1 MTSSSGADRRRGA
14 QVSLGADP
22 IEGESLPGFVMRLAR
37 RQRMTDAGRLTGMV
51 GLRQPG
57 SSVVACDLGE
67 LSRRAGTQVA
77 ALEAIAYRPAIRPG
91 HNAFLGGVINREF
104 IDISRRRAC
113 PRCLGESPHHRAVW
127 DCALVTACPDHLVRL
142 LDGCP
147 RCPRHLGWRRPNLV
161 RCACRADLTAFTG
174 LPVSAQEA
182 EATGDVVALIS
193 RQHVPW
199 LGGRLA
205 ACDRAD
211 LLRLLMCLGM
221 FLTDWRRERRIET
234 LVAAGPDSVARVVL
248 AGLDALKRWP
258 EPLQAYLADQRIRA
272 GQRRG
277 RYGARKTLGAF
288 YDWLTLMEDG
298 EVRAVLAEAARDFIQ
313 RDPQLAHR
321 VHRSRLL
328 SLSDPAPGGVL
339 ALADAARCMGRSGE
353 TVKRMMTAGMLPTA
367 ASEGRGVPMALDG
380 KAVEALGSQLRRAV
394 PLVEAARLLGISR
407 ARARRLAEAG
417 LIRPVQRAVAGG
429 WAHWAFDPV
438 EIEGFLE
445 RLSAGTSGLTSSTRT
460 VGFNHVAE
468 ALRRRGVA
476 LERMVH
482 LILDGDLA
490 VLGHAKSAGFG
501 GDHRAIPA
509 SPQEMVGLKRLRFDP
524 AIVRNLCRGLE
535 NGPVMTIEA
544 AAEQLGLKWQ
554 VAAHLVRAGLLD
566 AVDGGV
572 VPASVERFAADYVT
586 GATLARER
594 RTSPRSLARKL
605 AEQGIFPVV
614 GPRIDGSRQNVYRRD
629 SMHCVKTRGGE
640 G

>member
-1 MTSSSGADRRRGA
+1 
-14 QVSLGADP
+14 
-22 IEGESLPGFVMRLAR
+22 MRLAA
-37 RQRMTDAGRLTGMV
+37 RQRMADASRLAGMV

-57 SSVVACDLGE
+57 SAVVPCDLAA
-67 LSRRAGTQVA
+67 LARRAGTQIA
-77 ALEAIAYRPAIRPG
+77 ALDAIAYRPAARFG
-91 HNAFLGGVINREF
+91 HNAFLGGVVNREF

-113 PRCLGESPHHRAVW
+113 PRCLSVSPHHRAVW

-142 LDGCP
+142 LDRCP
-147 RCPRHLGWRRPNLV
+147 RCPRRLGWRRSNLT
-161 RCACRADLTAFTG
+161 RCACRADLTAFAG
-174 LPVSAQEA
+174 VPVPA
-182 EATGDVVALIS
+182 EAAGAARDVVALIGS
-193 RQHVPW
+193 QHVPW

-258 EPLQAYLADQRIRA
+258 EPLQAYLADQRVRA
-272 GQRRG
+272 GQRQG

-298 EVRAVLAEAARDFIQ
+298 EVKAVLAEAAREFVQ
-313 RDPQLAHR
+313 RDPQLARR

-328 SLSDPAPGGVL
+328 TMADPEPDGGVL
-339 ALADAARCMGRSGE
+339 ALIDAARRMGRSGE
-353 TVKRMMTAGMLPTA
+353 TVKRMMATGMLPAA

-380 KAVEALGSQLRRAV
+380 EAVEALGSRLRRAV
-394 PLVEAARLLGISR
+394 PLVEAARMLGISR
-407 ARARRLAEAG
+407 ARTRRLAEAG
-417 LIRPVQRAVAGG
+417 LIRPIQRVAAGG
-429 WAHWAFDPV
+429 WAQWAFDPV
-438 EIEGFLE
+438 EIKGFMN
-445 RLSAGTSGLTSSTRT
+445 RLAAGTSGSTSSTRT
-460 VGFNHVAE
+460 VGFNYVAE

-490 VLGHAKSAGFG
+490 VLGHAKSDGSC
-501 GDHRAIPA
+501 GDHHAIPA
-509 SPQEMVGLKRLRFDP
+509 SPKEMVGLKQLRFDP
-524 AIVRNLCRGLE
+524 ASVRNLCRGLE

-554 VAAHLVRAGLLD
+554 VAAHLVHAGLLD

-572 VPASVERFAADYVT
+572 AHASVERFPIDYVT
-586 GATLARER
+586 GAALAREW

-605 AEQGIFPVV
+605 AEQGAFPVV
-614 GPRIDGSRQNVYRRD
+614 GPRINGSRQNVYRRAEIGCWD
-629 SMHCVKTRGGE
+629 GLPSV
-640 G
+640 

>member
-1 MTSSSGADRRRGA
+1 MTSSSGADRRRRA

-37 RQRMTDAGRLTGMV
+37 RQHMTDAGRLAGMV

-67 LSRRAGTQVA
+67 LSRRAGTRVA
-77 ALEAIAYRPAIRPG
+77 ALDAIAYRPATRPG

-174 LPVSAQEA
+174 LPVSAPEA
-182 EATGDVVALIS
+182 GAARDVIALIGS
-193 RQHVPW
+193 QHVPW

-234 LVAAGPDSVARVVL
+234 LVAAGPDHVAHVVL
-248 AGLDALKRWP
+248 AGLDALKQWP
-258 EPLQAYLADQRIRA
+258 EPLQTFLGEQRLMA

-288 YDWLTLMEDG
+288 YDWLTLMEEG
-298 EVRAVLAEAARDFIQ
+298 EVKAVLAEAVRDFVQ
-313 RDPQLAHR
+313 RDPQLARR

-328 SLSDPAPGGVL
+328 TTADPEPDGGVL
-339 ALADAARCMGRSGE
+339 ALIDAARRMGRSGE
-353 TVKRMMTAGMLPTA
+353 TVKRMVAAGMLPAA

-380 KAVEALGSQLRRAV
+380 EAVEVLGSRLRRAV
-394 PLVEAARLLGISR
+394 PLAEAARVLGISR
-407 ARARRLAEAG
+407 ARTRRLAEAG
-417 LIRPVQRAVAGG
+417 LIRPIQRAAAGG
-429 WAHWAFDPV
+429 WAQWAFDPV
-438 EIEGFLE
+438 EIKGFLD
-445 RLSAGTSGLTSSTRT
+445 RLAAVTSGSTSSTRT

-468 ALRRRGVA
+468 APLPPG
-476 LERMVH
+476 
-482 LILDGDLA
+482 
-490 VLGHAKSAGFG
+490 
-501 GDHRAIPA
+501 
-509 SPQEMVGLKRLRFDP
+509 
-524 AIVRNLCRGLE
+524 
-535 NGPVMTIEA
+535 
-544 AAEQLGLKWQ
+544 
-554 VAAHLVRAGLLD
+554 
-566 AVDGGV
+566 
-572 VPASVERFAADYVT
+572 
-586 GATLARER
+586 
-594 RTSPRSLARKL
+594 
-605 AEQGIFPVV
+605 
-614 GPRIDGSRQNVYRRD
+614 
-629 SMHCVKTRGGE
+629 
-640 G
+640 

>member
-1 MTSSSGADRRRGA
+1 MH
-14 QVSLGADP
+14 
-22 IEGESLPGFVMRLAR
+22 LAR
-37 RQRMTDAGRLTGMV
+37 RQRVADAARLAGMV

-67 LSRRAGTQVA
+67 LSRRAGTQTA
-77 ALEAIAYRPAIRPG
+77 ALDAIAYRPATRPG

-113 PRCLGESPHHRAVW
+113 PRCLGESAHHRAVW

-147 RCPRHLGWRRPNLV
+147 RCPRHLGWRRSNLV

-234 LVAAGPDSVARVVL
+234 LVAAGPDSVASVVL

-258 EPLQAYLADQRIRA
+258 EPLQAYLADQSIQA
-272 GQRRG
+272 GERRG

-288 YDWLTLMEDG
+288 YDWLTLMEEGD
-298 EVRAVLAEAARDFIQ
+298 VKAVLAEAARGFVQ
-313 RDPQLAHR
+313 RDPQLARR

-328 SLSDPAPGGVL
+328 TTVHAEPGGVL
-339 ALADAARCMGRSGE
+339 ALVDAARSMGRSGE
-353 TVKRMMTAGMLPTA
+353 TVKRMMAAGMLPAA
-367 ASEGRGVPMALDG
+367 ASEGRDIPMALDG
-380 KAVEALGSQLRRAV
+380 EAVEALASRLRRAV
-394 PLVEAARLLGISR
+394 PLVEAARMLGISR
-407 ARARRLAEAG
+407 ARVRRLAEAG

-429 WAHWAFDPV
+429 WAQWAFDPI

-445 RLSAGTSGLTSSTRT
+445 RIARRAPNLMPSMRT

-468 ALRRRGVA
+468 VLRRRGIT

-482 LILDGDLA
+482 LILDGGLA
-490 VLGHAKSAGFG
+490 VSGHAESSRLR
-501 GDHRAIPA
+501 GDHRATPA
-509 SPQEMVGLKRLRFDP
+509 SPKEMLGLKRLRFDP
-524 AIVRNLCRGLE
+524 ASVRNLRRSLE
-535 NGPVMTIEA
+535 NGPAMTIEA

-554 VAAHLVRAGLLD
+554 VAAHLVRAGVLET
-566 AVDGGV
+566 VDGGV
-572 VPASVERFAADYVT
+572 ALASVDRFAAEYVT
-586 GATLARER
+586 GAALARER
-594 RTSPRSLARKL
+594 RTSPRNLARQL
-605 AEQGIFPVV
+605 EQ
-614 GPRIDGSRQNVYRRD
+614 
-629 SMHCVKTRGGE
+629 TA
-640 G
+640 